1 MRLSQVFKKMIRNM
15 SLMLSVFGFVL
26 SGCSS
31 TTLIRSSD
39 PESRIYVDGEF
50 KGTGQVTHTDA
61 KTTGSVTQVR
71 IEKEGCAPQNFTF
84 KRNEKLDIAAC
95 ITGVLI
101 VPLFWLK
108 KYNPE
113 REFEY
118 SCTK

>member
-1 MRLSQVFKKMIRNM
+1 MKI
-15 SLMLSVFGFVL
+15 FGFTLAIISVL
-26 SGCSS
+26 LTSCSS

-39 PESRIYVDGEF
+39 PDSRIYVDGEF
-50 KGTGQVTHTDA
+50 KGNGQVIHTDA
-61 KTTGSVTQVR
+61 KTSGSETSVR
-71 IEKEGCAPQNFTF
+71 IEKEGCAPQNYTF
-84 KRNEKLDIAAC
+84 KRNERIDVAAC

-118 SCTK
+118 TCSK